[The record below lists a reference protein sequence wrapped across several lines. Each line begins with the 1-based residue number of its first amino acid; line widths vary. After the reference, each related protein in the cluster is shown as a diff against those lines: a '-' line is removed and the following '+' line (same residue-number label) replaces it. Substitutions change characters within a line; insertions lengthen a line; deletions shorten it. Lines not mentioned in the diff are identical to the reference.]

1 MAREQARQRFVRQW
15 QIVDFLRASRRGRT
29 ILEIATHVELSR
41 AQAYREMQV
50 LLAAPLPIV
59 VDKRNQTS
67 FYRIERVDLPSTFDL
82 LALSTARKFLAGLEG
97 SELVEGLDRLLGKSV
112 ASPVA
117 LEPEVAIH
125 DPQHVRLLE
134 SAIFKKRRVAIG
146 YPRDGEHKR
155 RVVEPVELRHAQKA
169 WYATAWDVD
178 SSIWKT
184 FKLARI
190 HDVQVLRESQTHP
203 PFDPVSTYGHSVAI
217 WSGELHDVVVDVSA
231 VEARF
236 AREHPL
242 HPNQILT
249 PLQDGGVRVAAR
261 VAGLDEVTRWV
272 LRFGKEAQAVGPEA
286 LVTRVREQ
294 VAGAAVRYRP
304 DSAGGVGSAVRVG

>member
-1 MAREQARQRFVRQW
+1 M
-15 QIVDFLRASRRGRT
+15 
-29 ILEIATHVELSR
+29 ELSR

-59 VDKRNQTS
+59 VEKKNQTS

-117 LEPEVAIH
+117 LEPEVALH
-125 DPQHVRLLE
+125 DRGHVRLLE
-134 SAIFKKRRVAIG
+134 SAIFKKRRVAIR
-146 YPRDGEHKR
+146 YPRDGERRR

-169 WYATAWDVD
+169 WYVTAWDVD
-178 SSIWKT
+178 AATWKT

-190 HDVQVLRESQTHP
+190 HEVEVLREGQAHP

-217 WSGELHDVVVDVSA
+217 WSGELHDVVVDVSEA
-231 VEARF
+231 EARF

-242 HPNQILT
+242 HPNQTLRVL
-249 PLQDGGVRVAAR
+249 PEGGVRVSAR

-272 LRFGKEAQAVGPEA
+272 LRFGKEARAVGPEA
-286 LVTRVREQ
+286 LLERVREQ
-294 VAGAAVRYRP
+294 VAGAAARYRS
-304 DSAGGVGSAVRVG
+304 DLARGAG